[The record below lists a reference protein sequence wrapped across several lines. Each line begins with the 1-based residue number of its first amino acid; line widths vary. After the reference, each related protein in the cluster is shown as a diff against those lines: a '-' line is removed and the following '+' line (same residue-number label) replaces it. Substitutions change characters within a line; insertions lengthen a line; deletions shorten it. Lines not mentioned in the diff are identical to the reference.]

1 MQDRKNEVWSYDNR
15 LLEIG
20 NKVKVVKDIEIN
32 IPNLTSFIVGQGVT
46 GIITGFTEDNQV
58 EVDSKA
64 SGKFISDG
72 KNLEKITLTPL
83 EKDLIALLKDITY
96 QTGYMTNSWG
106 DTSMLSQMAIEDQIS
121 PWSIEKEVTKFAEK
135 YDLQL

>member
-1 MQDRKNEVWSYDNR
+1 MTKNKEVWSNNNAS
-15 LLEIG
+15 LQIG
-20 NKVKVVKDIEIN
+20 DYVKVVKDIE
-32 IPNLTSFIVGQGVT
+32 LTSVTIGQGVT
-46 GIITGFTEDNQV
+46 GMITNFTDDNRP
-58 EVDSKA
+58 EINSKSA
-64 SGKFISDG
+64 GKFICESEYLD
-72 KNLEKITLTPL
+72 KVHLTYLEKEVI
-83 EKDLIALLKDITY
+83 KLLKDIKY

>member
-1 MQDRKNEVWSYDNR
+1 MQNRKKEVWSYDNR

-20 NKVKVVKDIEIN
+20 NKVKVVKDID
-32 IPNLTSFIVGQGVT
+32 LTSVTIGQGVT
-46 GIITGFTEDNQV
+46 GIITGFTEDFRP

-64 SGKFISDG
+64 GGKFICNG
-72 KNLEKITLTPL
+72 EHLEKITLTPL

-106 DTSMLSQMAIEDQIS
+106 DTSMLSQMATEDQIS

-135 YDLQL
+135 HDFKL

>member
-1 MQDRKNEVWSYDNR
+1 
-15 LLEIG
+15 
-20 NKVKVVKDIEIN
+20 VVD
-32 IPNLTSFIVGQGVT
+32 
-46 GIITGFTEDNQV
+46 
-58 EVDSKA
+58 
-64 SGKFISDG
+64 
-72 KNLEKITLTPL
+72 LEKITLTPL

>member
-1 MQDRKNEVWSYDNR
+1 MQDKKKEVWSYDNR

-20 NKVKVVKDIEIN
+20 NKVKVVKDID
-32 IPNLTSFIVGQGVT
+32 LTSVTIGQGVT
-46 GIITGFTEDNQV
+46 GIITGFTEDNRP

-64 SGKFISDG
+64 GGKFICNG
-72 KNLEKITLTPL
+72 KHLEKITLTPL

-135 YDLQL
+135 YDLNL

>member
-1 MQDRKNEVWSYDNR
+1 MQNRKKEVWSYDNR

-20 NKVKVVKDIEIN
+20 NKVKVVKDID
-32 IPNLTSFIVGQGVT
+32 LTSVTIGQGVT
-46 GIITGFTEDNQV
+46 GIITGFTEDFRP

-64 SGKFISDG
+64 GGKFICNG
-72 KNLEKITLTPL
+72 EHLEKITLTPL

-106 DTSMLSQMAIEDQIS
+106 DTSMLSRMAIEDKIS

-135 YDLQL
+135 HDFKL

>member
-1 MQDRKNEVWSYDNR
+1 MQDRKKEVWSYDNR

-72 KNLEKITLTPL
+72 KDLEKITLTPL

>member
-1 MQDRKNEVWSYDNR
+1 MQNRKKEVWSYDNR

-20 NKVKVVKDIEIN
+20 NKVKVVKDID
-32 IPNLTSFIVGQGVT
+32 LTSVTIGQGVT
-46 GIITGFTEDNQV
+46 GIITGFTEDFRP

-64 SGKFISDG
+64 GGKFICNG
-72 KNLEKITLTPL
+72 EHLEKITLTPL

-106 DTSMLSQMAIEDQIS
+106 DTSMLSQMATEDQIS

-135 YDLQL
+135 YDFKL